1 MTFSQWLWDFIL
13 KSKNLGPYGRRI
25 RLMIEEADEVW
36 WSGLGWTA
44 EEVVNVE
51 VEELDTMEV
60 GLFALYR
67 FSAAAV
73 DIADFS

>member
-1 MTFSQWLWDFIL
+1 
-13 KSKNLGPYGRRI
+13 
-25 RLMIEEADEVW
+25 MIEEADEVW

-44 EEVVNVE
+44 EGVVNVE